1 MAERLDAAREILRQ
15 TFGFD
20 DFRSGQR
27 EIMEAVLHGRNVLGV
42 MPTGGGK
49 SLCFQIPALVFPAT
63 TLVVSPLVA
72 LMTDQVD
79 RLRERGVAAAA
90 LHSGLP
96 QGEINNIMHEAH
108 AGRIKLLYV
117 APERL
122 ESTTFRSQLSTVS
135 LSLLAVDEAHCI
147 SEWGHDFRP
156 AYRAISK
163 LFEERPR
170 VPIVALTATATPDVR
185 ADIIQTL
192 KLQKPV
198 EIVRGFDRE
207 NLTFRVASTPY
218 KAEAVARTALA
229 EPDASIIVYA
239 GSRRRVDTIADE
251 LRKRGIA
258 AAPYHAGKTPGE
270 RSDVQDRFLR
280 DDIRVLVATN
290 AFGMGVDKPDVRHVF
305 HADLT
310 QTLEAYY
317 QEAGRAGRDGKP
329 ATCTLLHQTE
339 DRRLMDFFITATYPE
354 RSTILAVTNHLYDRA
369 RIGVGGSST
378 DPVQADT
385 DSIAADL
392 HLPAGHVSGVLS
404 LLEREGVILSTGAQ
418 GNATLRMRTTT
429 DRLRE
434 FVANAPAERRTALN
448 ELGRLLA
455 SSSFDRPVRFD
466 ITGFL
471 RRTAVTSAEFA
482 DAVRSLHTARILT
495 YTPPEGGG
503 GIVLMRPRPP
513 RGVVHVDLDDLARR
527 RAHAQQKLQQMI
539 DYAETPQCKRN
550 TILNYFGDPD
560 FTGTCGRCSSCTGD
574 HVVTREVLDTELVA
588 SIVRTVHE
596 VEGRFGRNV
605 IADVVTGTV
614 SARVLDYG
622 LSSSTQWGAAAGR
635 SRAEVVRTIDA
646 ALDQGYLVKSTGEY
660 PTIAATQRG
669 IDASRPLPPI
679 RRFRRTT
686 TRSGVDRE
694 TFAALMAWRQRTA
707 HAQDAPPPTI
717 LSNDALEALATD
729 QPDAESAL
737 EVGRHGSGL
746 ALAQYGSEVVRVI
759 AGVRQQR
766 VESVPK
772 VRSDAETE
780 RVVRAV
786 RPGRTVEDVARTI
799 RVTPAA
805 AARSLQRAMEA
816 GLALERH
823 DLVPDDVF
831 ADVLQYLREHR
842 YAKLRHVRE
851 HLESD
856 VDMPTLRVAVAF
868 ARRELYGAP

>member
-1 MAERLDAAREILRQ
+1 MAVRIDTARTILRD

-20 DFRSGQR
+20 DFRTGQK
-27 EIMEAVLHGRNVLGV
+27 EIVEAVLNGRDVLGV

-63 TLVVSPLVA
+63 TLVISPLVA

-108 AGRIKLLYV
+108 VGRIKLLYV

-122 ESTTFRSQLSTVS
+122 ESSTFRSLLSTVS
-135 LSLLAVDEAHCI
+135 LSLLAIDEAHCI

-156 AYRAISK
+156 SYRAITK
-163 LFEERPR
+163 LFEERQR

-192 KLQKPV
+192 KLNKPV

-207 NLTFRVASTPY
+207 NLTFRVVSTPH
-218 KAEAVARTALA
+218 KAEVVARTALA

-251 LRKRGIA
+251 LQKRGIA
-258 AAPYHAGKTPGE
+258 AAPYHAGKTAGE

-280 DDIRVLVATN
+280 DDVRVLVATN
-290 AFGMGVDKPDVRHVF
+290 AFGMGIDKPDVRHVF

-317 QEAGRAGRDGKP
+317 QEAGRAGRDRQP
-329 ATCTLLHQTE
+329 ATCTLLYQPE

-354 RSTILAVTNHLYDRA
+354 RQTILTVTNHLYDRA
-369 RIGVGGSST
+369 RVGVGGSST
-378 DPVQADT
+378 DPVQADAN
-385 DSIAADL
+385 SLAADL

-404 LLEREGVILSTGAQ
+404 LLERNGVILTTGAQ
-418 GNATLRMRTTT
+418 GRATLRMRTTT
-429 DRLRE
+429 ERLRE
-434 FVANAPAERRTALN
+434 FVANAPVERRPAL
-448 ELGRLLA
+448 EALARLLA
-455 SSSFDRPVRFD
+455 SSSYDRPVAFD

-471 RRTAVTSAEFA
+471 RRSGITSAEFA
-482 DAVRSLHTARILT
+482 EAVRALHTGRILT

-503 GIVLMRPRPP
+503 GIILLRPRPP
-513 RGVVHVDLDDLARR
+513 RGVVQVDLDDLARR
-527 RAHAQQKLQQMI
+527 RSHAAEKLRQMI
-539 DYAETPQCKRN
+539 HYVETPQCKRN
-550 TILNYFGDPD
+550 TILNYFGDPE
-560 FTGTCGRCSSCTGD
+560 FSGTCGRCSSCTGE
-574 HVVTREVLDTELVA
+574 HVVKGARLDTELLATV
-588 SIVRTVHE
+588 VRAVHE
-596 VEGRFGRNV
+596 VGGRFGRNL
-605 IADVVTGTV
+605 IADIVTGTV

-622 LSSSTQWGAAAGR
+622 LSTATQWGAASDR
-635 SRAEVVRTIDA
+635 TRAEVVRTIDSA
-646 ALDQGYLVKSTGEY
+646 IEQGYLVRSTGEY
-660 PTIAATQRG
+660 PTIAAAQKG
-669 IDASRPLPPI
+669 IDAARPLPAV
-679 RRFRRTT
+679 RRFQRTT
-686 TRSGVDRE
+686 TVAGVDRD
-694 TFAALMAWRQRTA
+694 TFAALLAWRQRTA
-707 HAQDAPPPTI
+707 HATDSAPPTI

-729 QPDAESAL
+729 RPVKESDLQP
-737 EVGRHGSGL
+737 GRHGSGL
-746 ALAQYGSEVVRVI
+746 ALARYGGELVGVISGVQQERVD
-759 AGVRQQR
+759 A
-766 VESVPK
+766 VPK
-772 VRSDAETE
+772 VRADEETE
-780 RVVRAV
+780 RTVRAV
-786 RPGRTVEDVARTI
+786 RPGRSVLDVAKLL
-799 RVTPAA
+799 RVTPAS

-816 GLALERH
+816 GLDLERH

-842 YAKLRHVRE
+842 YAKLRQVRE
-851 HLESD
+851 VLDSD